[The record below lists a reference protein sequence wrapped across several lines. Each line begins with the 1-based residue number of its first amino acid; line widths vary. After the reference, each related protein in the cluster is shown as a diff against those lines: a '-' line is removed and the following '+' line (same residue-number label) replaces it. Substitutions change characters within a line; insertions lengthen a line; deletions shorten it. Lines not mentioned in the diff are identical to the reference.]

1 MDFMLKP
8 AKLYDK
14 KVQQQRRRKW
24 RKEAHSPNVEQ
35 HLTAMNF
42 RSKKLG

>member
-8 AKLYDK
+8 AKLYNK
-14 KVQQQRRRKW
+14 KEQQQRRKW

-42 RSKKLG
+42 CLKKLG